1 MQGALADSP
10 VVSVGALGRR
20 NDVTGAPDVMPVSTA
35 LFRSRPRPW
44 TLQLP
49 TTIFPFITTTTTTA
63 SQVMAALTSR
73 SALRSVA
80 AFSRPTAACT
90 PRFSSSVHGNDPHV
104 LETEKHR
111 NLSKN
116 QHKTSTTIPS
126 APGWNE
132 YLASAS
138 EAAVKA
144 DRSSSNYGDMHADRP
159 SSDIG
164 DMQSTTVKHIKDRHH
179 TAETQTAAPQEQALN
194 TDRMREGGADAN
206 GASREAAY
214 SHDEVSGPLK
224 GARGQPGSVTNMAKT
239 ETYGETITL
248 QNGVPK

>member
-20 NDVTGAPDVMPVSTA
+20 NDVTGAPRADVMPVSTA

-49 TTIFPFITTTTTTA
+49 TTILPFITTTTTTT

-138 EAAVKA
+138 EAAVKVRRA
-144 DRSSSNYGDMHADRP
+144 APPP
-159 SSDIG
+159 SR
-164 DMQSTTVKHIKDRHH
+164 TPRLTAAH
-179 TAETQTAAPQEQALN
+179 TARRTAPPPTTATCTPTAPPPTSA
-194 TDRMREGGADAN
+194 TC
-206 GASREAAY
+206 SR
-214 SHDEVSGPLK
+214 P
-224 GARGQPGSVTNMAKT
+224 P
-239 ETYGETITL
+239 
-248 QNGVPK
+248 